1 MADVFK
7 IVIHDADEVG
17 YWAEVPAIPGCA
29 TQGDTMREL
38 LNICMKQSRAAFV
51 PSGKIDHPIEIL
63 TPPLGE

>member
-7 IVIHDADEVG
+7 IVIHEADEVG

-51 PSGKIDHPIEIL
+51 PSRKIDHPIEIL